1 MACFMNL
8 YHAAAAACL
17 SSQEELSPMQ
27 VISTKGSSP
36 VAYPEPSARFLPVPQ
51 ISDSMSVTVENEL
64 TVILKTLIDANG
76 RDVHSTRR
84 TRAIY

>member
-1 MACFMNL
+1 
-8 YHAAAAACL
+8 
-17 SSQEELSPMQ
+17 MQ